1 MGIVTQWNEQMLNIR
16 PFFLENFHVPLTKA
30 LTVVLC

>member
-1 MGIVTQWNEQMLNIR
+1 MGIVTQWNEQMLIR